1 VGDSAFLASISFL
14 FYLFK
19 SLNFGVIFSMIPFFY
34 DQTFQFLCFSISYI
48 EIIAFFFFLAAVGKS
63 AQLGLHG

>member
-1 VGDSAFLASISFL
+1 VGDSAFLAAIAFI

-19 SLNFGVIFSMIPFFY
+19 SLNFGIVFSLISFILNEKFVFLFFSFY
-34 DQTFQFLCFSISYI
+34 YI
-48 EIIAFFFFLAAVGKS
+48 EVIAFFLFLAAVGKS